1 MPQPTL
7 TWQQEKAAPG
17 EFSDEIGDQLCSN
30 WFQENLSDRET
41 TPLMPTPVNEDK
53 GVMVA
58 TVHRR
63 EVKEKVNLIFHIESR
78 EE

>member
-1 MPQPTL
+1 MKPQPTL

-17 EFSDEIGDQLCSN
+17 EFSDEIGDQLFSN

-41 TPLMPTPVNEDK
+41 PPPMPTPVNEDK
-53 GVMVA
+53 GEMVA
-58 TVHRR
+58 TGR